1 MSYPKVEN
9 LNVAGMQPL
18 VTPVQMKRTIPAD
31 AAALETIASGREAI
45 AAVLEGRD
53 ARFLIICGPC
63 SIHDTD
69 AAADYAA
76 RLSALAAELSDRL
89 VVVMRT
95 YFEKPRTTTGWKGL
109 INDPR
114 LDGSNDIATGL
125 RTAREMLMTVAD
137 LGLPTAT
144 EVLDPIV
151 PQYISDLVAWASVGA
166 RTTESQTH
174 REMASGL
181 SMPVGF
187 KNSTDGNTQV
197 AMNAMLSSQSP
208 HHFLG
213 IDEHGCT
220 CIVETKGNPHG
231 HLILRGGSNGPNYD
245 AASVSAAAAMLEKAG
260 LPARIL
266 VDCSHANTSK
276 KPENQPIVLREVV
289 RQRAEGQRALKGAM
303 LESHLV
309 GGRQELLADRAA
321 MTYGQSITDG
331 CLGWQETEA
340 ALREAHAA
348 LAGVAEVQLAHAE

>member
-1 MSYPKVEN
+1 MSQSKVEN
-9 LNVAGMQPL
+9 LNVTGMQPL
-18 VTPVQMKRTIPAD
+18 VTPLQMKRSVPAPD
-31 AAALETIASGREAI
+31 AAVETIATGRDAI

-53 ARFLIICGPC
+53 PRFLVICGPC
-63 SIHDTD
+63 SIHDTE
-69 AAADYAA
+69 AGTEYAK
-76 RLSALAAELSDRL
+76 RLSALAAELGDRL
-89 VVVMRT
+89 LIVMRT

-114 LDGSNDIATGL
+114 LDGSNDIATGI
-125 RTAREMLMTVAD
+125 RTAREVLMRVAE

-144 EVLDPIV
+144 EMLDPIV
-151 PQYISDLVAWASVGA
+151 PQYISDLVAWASIGA

-174 REMASGL
+174 REMSSGL

-197 AMNAMLSSQSP
+197 AINAMLSSHSP

-231 HLILRGGSNGPNYD
+231 HLILRGGSGGPNYD
-245 AASVSAAAAMLEKAG
+245 EPSVAAAAALLEKAG
-260 LPARIL
+260 LPARII

-289 RQRAEGQRALKGAM
+289 RQRAAGQSALKGAM

-309 GGRQELLADRAA
+309 GGRQELQADLSA
-321 MTYGQSITDG
+321 MTFGQSITDG
-331 CLGWQETEA
+331 CLGWEETEA
-340 ALREAHAA
+340 ALRETYAA
-348 LAGVAEVQLAHAE
+348 LEGIAEAQLAHAK